1 MESSVP
7 LESVWS
13 AVDQYLVDGLHV
25 SDIVLDGVLTSCQA
39 AELPEIQVSEV
50 LGKFLHLLAR
60 IHNSRRILEV
70 GTLGGY
76 STIWLARALP
86 SNGKLITIEL
96 DPTHAEVAQANLD
109 SAGVLDRVELR
120 LGAALEVLPQLESEG
135 ESAFDF
141 IFIDADKPS
150 NVAYLEWAVKLSRS
164 GSVIVLDN
172 IVRDGAII
180 EADSN
185 DERVQGSRAALDWL
199 GNHPQIE
206 CTAIQ
211 TVGAKGYDGFAIALV
226 NRSPDG

>member
-1 MESSVP
+1 MQP
-7 LESVWS
+7 TWS
-13 AVDQYLVDGLHV
+13 AVDDYLIDALHIP
-25 SDIVLDGVLTSCQA
+25 DPILDRAIAESQA
-39 AELPEIQVSEV
+39 AGLPEIQVSET

-60 IHNSRRILEV
+60 IHHAKRILEI

-86 SNGKLITIEL
+86 PDGKLITIEL
-96 DPTHAEVAQANLD
+96 DPAHAEIARRNLR
-109 SAGVLDRVELR
+109 SAGIADRVDLR
-120 LGAALEVLPQLESEG
+120 LGAALDILPQIESDG
-135 ESAFDF
+135 ESAFDL

-164 GSVIVLDN
+164 GAVIVLDN

-180 EADSN
+180 QVDSAD
-185 DERVQGSRAALDWL
+185 EKVQGSRAALEWL

-206 CTAIQ
+206 STAIQ

-226 NRSPDG
+226 K